1 MINPLN
7 IIPAPYRAVA
17 ILLAWGASLVAVGW
31 WQRHDGAARVESAWL
46 AREAQ
51 QNAQAAARIQ
61 ALQVEAREAEH
72 RHGQALADISAH
84 YQEQLTHADARR
96 TRDIAALRAGALR
109 LRDPASAPVP
119 ACGSA
124 TGQTPAAPGGR
135 DGAERGELS
144 GQAAEF
150 LYRLASE
157 ADDLARQLTACQQV
171 IRQDRE

>member
-1 MINPLN
+1 MVNPLSL
-7 IIPAPYRAVA
+7 IPAPYRLAA
-17 ILLAWGASLVAVGW
+17 MLLAWGASLVAVGW
-31 WQRHDGAARVESAWL
+31 WQRHDGAARVEAAWQ

-51 QNAQAAARIQ
+51 QVSQAAERIQ
-61 ALQVEAREAEH
+61 AMQVAARDAEH

-84 YQEQLTHADARR
+84 YQEQLTHAEDRR
-96 TRDIAALRAGALR
+96 RRDIDALRAGTLR
-109 LRDPASAPVP
+109 LRDPNAPAVP
-119 ACGSA
+119 ACGSE
-124 TGQTPAAPGGR
+124 TGPTPPAPGGR
-135 DGAERGELS
+135 DGAQGGELS